1 MIPIAAN
8 AYIRE
13 ASATQ
18 QAMALSASASGELM
32 SRLSEPPIQ
41 DAAR

>member
-18 QAMALSASASGELM
+18 EAMALSAGTSGEPM
-32 SRLSEPPIQ
+32 SRLSEPPI
-41 DAAR
+41 